1 MAPRRCSALPEGGAS
16 GCGWHSCFGGVQGR
30 GCVLAGGGD
39 GVVKGILGGGIS
51 VTKGL
56 EAQDS
61 LVCGEIWKRGP
72 GW

>member
-1 MAPRRCSALPEGGAS
+1 MVGTVAS
-16 GCGWHSCFGGVQGR
+16 GECRAR

-39 GVVKGILGGGIS
+39 GVVKGVLGGETS

-61 LVCGEIWKRGP
+61 LACGEIWKRGP